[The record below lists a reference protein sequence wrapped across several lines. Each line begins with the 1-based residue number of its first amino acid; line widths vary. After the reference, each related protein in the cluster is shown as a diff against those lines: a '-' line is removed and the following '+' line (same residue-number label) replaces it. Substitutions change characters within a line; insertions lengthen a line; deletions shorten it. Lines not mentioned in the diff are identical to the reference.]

1 MSIKSVQKPAS
12 GRKADVML
20 VQRNNQTIGRVKRY
34 CKKHEVRYSE
44 FAAVSGIPLYRFY
57 DLIHN
62 NGKTL
67 VTDEDLDKIDRAM
80 KHGDFSHISY
90 PYEAYGAYLQ
100 SVSRECDVTV
110 EELAQLSGVSP
121 ASLYQFCRGSS
132 CPSEPTIKK
141 LESAIGKTM
150 KRPSEVTKEDSVSVS
165 VPAAETPA
173 DSVVQ
178 ENSAVSPADEK
189 AEAAVDN
196 VSVSNAVSV
205 QGSGEDTGKPSPAR
219 ESDNALPVSPVSAS
233 VSVSIPAD
241 DILED
246 HTGLMDR
253 FRKAFCEDK
262 SAQGA
267 SNAPTVYELER
278 RANRKDAVLI
288 DNLSRL
294 VSLKEAAIYAG
305 LPEDYLTRPSSERDG
320 IRLYYALKLAEFAH
334 VTIDELLQDKQMDSM
349 LAERDATKKR
359 ALELEKQM
367 RELQRQMEQV
377 TQKAED
383 LDGKIL
389 QVSG

>member
-1 MSIKSVQKPAS
+1 MSIKPVKKSAS
-12 GRKADVML
+12 GRKTDIML
-20 VQRNNQTIGRVKRY
+20 VQRNNQTIDKVKRY
-34 CKKHEVRYSE
+34 CKKHEVRYND

-90 PYEAYGAYLQ
+90 PHEAYGAYLQ

-150 KRPSEVTKEDSVSVS
+150 KRPSEVAKEASTSAPVVEIS
-165 VPAAETPA
+165 T

-178 ENSAVSPADEK
+178 DNSAVPPKTKKTKTSVNDTPVPDATPAQESKEDI
-189 AEAAVDN
+189 
-196 VSVSNAVSV
+196 
-205 QGSGEDTGKPSPAR
+205 GESSPAR
-219 ESDNALPVSPVSAS
+219 ESDNALPASPVSAS

-262 SAQGA
+262 TASGA
-267 SNAPTVYELER
+267 SSAPTVYELER
-278 RANRKDAVLI
+278 RANRKDVVLI

-294 VSLKEAAIYAG
+294 VSLKEAAVYAG

-334 VTIDELLQDKQMDSM
+334 TTIDELLQDKQMDSM

-383 LDGKIL
+383 LDGKI
-389 QVSG
+389 SEAAG